1 MSATEKDGSALLVE
15 DTDVLKNEITENITR
30 RDSINNDNMIG
41 AVLVIGGGISGIQS
55 ALDLADAG
63 FKVYIVEQE
72 PSIGGT
78 MPQLDKT
85 FPTNDCSMCILGP
98 KLVATGRH
106 RNIEI
111 ISNAE
116 VSSISG
122 DVGNFQAM
130 IKKHPRFVDL
140 EKCNGCGDCVEHC
153 PVNVLSDFDE
163 GLVLRK
169 AIYQPFPQAIP
180 NVFAIDKSKDISP
193 CKLTC
198 PAGLNAQGFIA
209 LASQEKF
216 AEAYTLIKE
225 KIPLPGSL
233 GRICYHPCETECNRK
248 DIDESVSI
256 CKIRRFVA
264 DFIYDNPKVLEDR
277 LKAKEDAKGETEPI
291 ELEKNKRGNNRKVA
305 IIGAGPAG
313 LTAASDLSR
322 MGYKPTIFEAEKH
335 NGGMLYYGVPQ
346 YRLPKQY
353 LNMEIDRLIKEDN
366 IEIKNNKRFGR
377 DFDLKDLKKQGFK
390 SIFIAIGVQKGRSLG
405 VGGEKN
411 KSVLQ
416 GVEYLR
422 NLNSDKIPKDHFK
435 NKRVLV
441 IGGGNVAMDSART
454 SKRLGGD
461 VTIIYRRTII
471 EMPASEEEIVQA
483 KEEGIDF
490 KFLTSPSKVA
500 TNAKDICL
508 RCVKME
514 LGEPDTSGRRRPIEI
529 KDSEFDINTD
539 IVIIAIGQEI
549 EEQSLEKNSVKL
561 SDRGLIDAD
570 PITFQTSQKDVFAG
584 GDAVTGPA
592 SAVEAIG
599 AGHEVAISIDR
610 YLNNEDLREDREK
623 EENEKAGIPPETPR
637 FPKQRE
643 RPSYL
648 APEKRIKSFDE
659 VEGGFSKEQAVC
671 EAQRCINCAGC
682 CECFQCVEHCG
693 RDAIDHNLVE
703 TIETIN
709 VGSVIIS
716 PGFDKYVP
724 PKGDSYG
731 YKVYPNVLT
740 SIEFERMLSA
750 SGPYKGH
757 IQRISDGEPPK
768 KIAWLQCIG
777 SRDESCDRPYCS
789 AVCCMYATKEAVIA
803 KEHQPGVETHIYF
816 MDMRSFGKDFEKY
829 YNRAKDEQGVVYR
842 RCRIPRVE
850 QDRETKNLR
859 IRYVDDDGKTKQ
871 ETYDMVVLSVGLQP
885 CESLGDL
892 SKILEVNLNQYGF
905 IETDPYLRMLT
916 SRKGVYT
923 SGTVTEPKDIPESVT
938 QASAAAAGAAKDI
951 ADVRGTEILEKE
963 YPKER
968 DISNELPKIGV
979 FVCHCGINIAGVVD
993 VKRVVGSVKTLPYV
1007 VYANDGI
1014 YTCSQ
1019 DSLEDMKEKIKE
1031 FGLNRI
1037 VVASC
1042 TPRTH
1047 EPLFQD
1053 TLHEAGL
1060 NPHLFEMAN
1069 IRDQNSWV
1077 HKNDPEK
1084 ATKKAIDVVRMA
1096 VAKASELFPVYHFQ
1110 TPVVQNALVIGGGI
1124 AGMHSALSIADQG
1137 YKVFLVEKE
1146 SKLGGH
1152 LKNIYIGVGT
1162 EKPQELLKETIER
1175 ISDHSNIDVFTD
1187 TEIES
1192 LSGYVG
1198 NFNTKLK
1205 SKNKKNIEDIQHGVI
1220 VVATGGVPYKPVEYQ
1235 YNNSDDIVTQTDFEK
1250 NLFDKKPYL
1259 KNLKEVVMI
1268 QCVGSRNDEHP
1279 YCSRICCSQA
1289 LKNALKLK
1297 EIDPDVDVY
1306 VLYRDI
1312 RTYGFKEDMLYSK
1325 ARNKGII
1332 FIRFDEDDEPKVE
1345 LHKGK
1350 ISVKTTERI
1359 LGRDVHLHPDK
1370 LILSAG
1376 VIPQDNSILT
1386 QKLKVPLNEDRFYAE
1401 AHVKL
1406 RPVDFSADGIYLCG
1420 LAHSP
1425 RFLEESILQAKAT
1438 GARAATILSK
1448 SYLETKGNIAHI
1460 TSRNCA
1466 GCKLCI
1472 DVCSY
1477 DAIDFDEEKRVVKV
1491 NEILCQGCGSC
1502 SAICP
1507 SGVSQQNTFTKK
1519 QVISMIDACL
1529 E

>member
-1 MSATEKDGSALLVE
+1 MSTTENDESALIVE
-15 DTDVLKNEITENITR
+15 ETSVIQKKSDEKI
-30 RDSINNDNMIG
+30 IG
-41 AVLVIGGGISGIQS
+41 SVLVIGGGISGIQS
-55 ALDLADAG
+55 SLDLADAG
-63 FKVYIVEQE
+63 FKVYIVEKG

-85 FPTNDCSMCILGP
+85 FPTNDCAMCILGP

-116 VSSISG
+116 VSNITG
-122 DVGNFQAM
+122 NVGNFQVK
-130 IKKHPRFVDL
+130 IKKHPRFVDM
-140 EKCNGCGDCVEHC
+140 EKCNGCGDCVEYC
-153 PVNVLSDFDE
+153 PVNILSDFNE
-163 GLVLRK
+163 GLEYRK

-180 NVFAIDKSKDISP
+180 NVFAINKSKEMSP
-193 CKLTC
+193 CRLEC

-216 AEAYTLIKE
+216 VEAYTLIKE

-248 DIDESVSI
+248 DIEEPVSI
-256 CKIRRFVA
+256 CKIRRFIA
-264 DFIYDNPKVLEDR
+264 DYIYEHPKKFENYLR
-277 LKAKEDAKGETEPI
+277 IKENKYESKEI
-291 ELEKNKRGNNRKVA
+291 EKNKRGKNKKVA

-313 LTAASDLSR
+313 LTAASDLSK

-346 YRLPKQY
+346 YRLPKKY
-353 LNMEIDRLIKEDN
+353 LESEINLLIKEEN
-366 IEIKNNKRFGR
+366 IEIKNNQKFGK
-377 DFDLKDLKKQGFK
+377 DFDLKDLRKQGFK
-390 SIFIAIGVQKGRSLG
+390 AIFLAIGTQKSRSLKLDG
-405 VGGEKN
+405 CEN
-411 KSVLQ
+411 KCVLQ
-416 GVEYLR
+416 GVDYLKA
-422 NLNSDKIPKDHFK
+422 LNSGKISNDYFKD
-435 NKRVLV
+435 KRVLV

-454 SKRLGGD
+454 AKRLGGD
-461 VTIIYRRTII
+461 VTVVYRRTLN
-471 EMPASEEEIVQA
+471 EMPAYQEEIAHA
-483 KEEGIDF
+483 KEENIKF
-490 KFLTSPSKVA
+490 RFLTSPLKVLSK
-500 TNAKDICL
+500 AKDTCL
-508 RCVKME
+508 RCVKMK
-514 LGEPDTSGRRRPIEI
+514 LGEPDSSGRRKPIEI
-529 KDSEFDINTD
+529 KDSEFDLITD
-539 IVIIAIGQEI
+539 LVIIAFGQDI
-549 EEQSLEKNSVKL
+549 EDKPLEKNSIKL
-561 SDRGLIDAD
+561 NNRKLIDVD
-570 PITFQTSQKDVFAG
+570 PITYQTSQKDVFAG
-584 GDAVTGPA
+584 GDSVTGPA

-599 AGHEVAISIDR
+599 AGHEVAVTIDR
-610 YLNNEDLREDREK
+610 YLNDEDLLEGREIS
-623 EENEKAGIPPETPR
+623 ENKKAEIPPNTPR

-643 RPSYL
+643 FPSHISL
-648 APEKRIKSFDE
+648 EKRMNSFDE
-659 VEGGFSKEQAVC
+659 VEYSFTKEQAVQ
-671 EAQRCINCAGC
+671 EANRCINCAGC
-682 CECFQCVEHCG
+682 CECLQCVEYCG
-693 RDAIDHNLVE
+693 RDAIDHNMAE
-703 TIETIN
+703 MIETIN
-709 VGSVIIS
+709 VGSVILS
-716 PGFDKYVP
+716 PGFEKYLP
-724 PKGDSYG
+724 PKGNSYG

-757 IQRISDGEPPK
+757 IQRVSDGKPPK

-803 KEHQPGVETHIYF
+803 KEHQPGVEAHIYF

-829 YNRAKDEQGVVYR
+829 YNRAKDEYGVVYR
-842 RCRIPRVE
+842 RCKIPRIE
-850 QDRETKNLR
+850 QERETKNLR
-859 IRYVDDDGKTKQ
+859 IRYIDSDGKTKQ
-871 ETYDMVVLSVGLQP
+871 ETYDIVVLSVGLQP
-885 CESLGDL
+885 CKSLGNL
-892 SKILEVNLNQYGF
+892 SEILDINLNQYGF
-905 IETDPYLRMLT
+905 IETNPYLRDLT
-916 SRKGVYT
+916 SRKGIYT

-938 QASAAAAGAAKDI
+938 QASAAAAEAAIDI
-951 ADVRGTEILEKE
+951 TSVRGTEILEKE
-963 YPKER
+963 YPEEK
-968 DISNELPKIGV
+968 DISKELPKIGV
-979 FVCHCGINIAGVVD
+979 FVCHCGINIAGIVDIKKVVE
-993 VKRVVGSVKTLPYV
+993 SVKKLPNV

-1019 DSLEDMKEKIKE
+1019 DSLEDIKKKIKE
-1031 FGLNRI
+1031 LDLNRI

-1077 HKNDPEK
+1077 HKDSPKK
-1084 ATKKAIDVVRMA
+1084 ATKKAIDIVRMA
-1096 VAKASELFPVYHFQ
+1096 IAKASELFPVYHFQ
-1110 TPVVQNALVIGGGI
+1110 TPVVNNALVIGGGI

-1146 SKLGGH
+1146 NDLGGH
-1152 LKNIYIGVGT
+1152 LKKIFLGIGT
-1162 EKPQELLKETIER
+1162 EKPQDLLKATIQR
-1175 ISDHSNIDVFTD
+1175 TSNHPNIEVYNG
-1187 TEIES
+1187 TEIDAVT
-1192 LSGYVG
+1192 GYVG

-1205 SKNKKNIEDIQHGVI
+1205 TNKKKNIEEINHGVI
-1220 VVATGGVPYKPVEYQ
+1220 IVATGGIPYEPIEYH
-1235 YNNSDDIVTQTDFEK
+1235 YNNDNIVKQTDFEK
-1250 NLFDKKPYL
+1250 DLFDNKNYL

-1279 YCSRICCSQA
+1279 YCSRICCSEA

-1297 EIDPDVDVY
+1297 EINPDVEVY
-1306 VLYRDI
+1306 ILYRDI
-1312 RTYGFKEDMLYSK
+1312 RTYGFKEDLLYSK
-1325 ARNKGII
+1325 ARKKGII
-1332 FIRFDEDDEPKVE
+1332 FIQFEENDEPKVE
-1345 LHKGK
+1345 LRQGK
-1350 ISVKTTERI
+1350 ITVKTKDLI
-1359 LGRDVHLHPDK
+1359 LGQNLILHPDK
-1370 LILSAG
+1370 LVLSTG
-1376 VIPQDNSILT
+1376 IVPRDNIKLT
-1386 QKLKVPLNEDRFYAE
+1386 QQLKIPLNEDNFYSE

-1406 RPVDFSADGIYLCG
+1406 RPVDFSVDGIYLCG

-1425 RFLEESILQAKAT
+1425 RFIEESILQAKAT

-1448 SYLETKGNIAHI
+1448 PYLETKGNIAHI

-1477 DAIDFDEEKRVVKV
+1477 DAIEFDEEKRIVKV
-1491 NEILCQGCGSC
+1491 NEILCQGCGAC